1 MVDNNFFPFIGTES
15 DYIPETNNE
24 LPLYREFAWDFN
36 KDDFIKDAS
45 GDFKIVEGKEALQV
59 WIYHALHTN
68 RYEHEIFSWDYGT
81 ELITLVGQ
89 RFTKGLTE
97 SEAFRYIKEALLVN
111 EYLLSVKKNSII
123 FDGDVLHIDITVKTV
138 YGEVHLVV

>member
-24 LPLYREFAWDFN
+24 LPLYREFAWDFA

>member
-1 MVDNNFFPFIGTES
+1 MADNNFFPFIGTES

-24 LPLYREFAWDFN
+24 LPLYREFAWDFA
-36 KDDFIKDAS
+36 KDDFIKDNS

-111 EYLLSVKKNSII
+111 EYLLSVKKNSIV

>member
-1 MVDNNFFPFIGTES
+1 MADNNFFPFIGTES

-24 LPLYREFAWDFN
+24 LPLYREFAWDFA
-36 KDDFIKDAS
+36 KDDFIKDNS

-111 EYLLSVKKNSII
+111 EYLLSVKKNSIV

-138 YGEVHLVV
+138 YGEVRLVV